1 MHSRL
6 AIYLSVLMHGYL
18 SRFGYLR
25 CSTAQRPAHLPT
37 ANKVHTPFNQPV
49 AEWERTE
56 KLFRCEEF
64 LRKCLIEKL
73 GLHAQAFD
81 KPWHEFVQ
89 IVLVGHRGVRLGKFC
104 GNVVDEIVLIGFF
117 GHLLSKFVLR
127 DDPSAELRGNVE
139 VVEKMGNLMP
149 FFLYFDRFSV
159 EPVHYLVDLSEDVD
173 VEHQEEGEDAEH
185 KGNLCGIQ
193 RCYIS
198 VS

>member
-1 MHSRL
+1 M
-6 AIYLSVLMHGYL
+6 
-18 SRFGYLR
+18 
-25 CSTAQRPAHLPT
+25 
-37 ANKVHTPFNQPV
+37 
-49 AEWERTE
+49 
-56 KLFRCEEF
+56 
-64 LRKCLIEKL
+64 
-73 GLHAQAFD
+73 
-81 KPWHEFVQ
+81 
-89 IVLVGHRGVRLGKFC
+89 GKFC

-159 EPVHYLVDLSEDVD
+159 EPVHNLVDLSEDVD